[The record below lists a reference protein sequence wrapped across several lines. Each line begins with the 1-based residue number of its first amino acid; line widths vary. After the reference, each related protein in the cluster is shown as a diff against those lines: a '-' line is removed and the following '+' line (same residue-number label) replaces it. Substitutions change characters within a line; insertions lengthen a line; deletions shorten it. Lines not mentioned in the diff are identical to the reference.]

1 MNESSR
7 GRSARKSAVCDRP
20 QRARARPT
28 HADVELGQIAP
39 SGARSIFR
47 RALPV
52 SVAAATLGLASA
64 AAAQDFEEQY
74 EQQTETEVDTGSG
87 VSTGTTTETTT
98 YREEERREHDESRRF
113 GDMGHVVIS
122 AERMFGV
129 GFTWDSVDVGAD
141 DNATVSTFNLS
152 VLSNPLGTT
161 TNTYSFPRMGFD
173 FFIAENLSIGASL
186 GFAYT
191 SFDEDE
197 ELQGVA
203 LGDSITTFLAAP
215 RVGYAFMFA
224 DGIGIWPRIGVTW
237 LWATT
242 SGDAADLTANR
253 FALTFEAPFVISPTD
268 NVAFLLGPKFDLGL
282 SGSNK
287 IEAGGAETETDVK
300 ATELGIYVGLLT
312 YF

>member
-7 GRSARKSAVCDRP
+7 GRSARKGAIGGRP
-20 QRARARPT
+20 ERARGRP
-28 HADVELGQIAP
+28 ASAEVERGTFSAAV
-39 SGARSIFR
+39 ARSLFR
-47 RALPV
+47 QSLPV
-52 SVAAATLGLASA
+52 SVAAAVLALPSA
-64 AAAQDFEEQY
+64 AAAQDVEERQEY
-74 EQQTETEVDTGSG
+74 RSTETEVDTGSG
-87 VSTGTTTETTT
+87 VSAGTTTEATT
-98 YREEERREHDESRRF
+98 YREERRERDESRRF

-141 DNATVSTFNLS
+141 DNATLSTFNLS

-173 FFIAENLSIGASL
+173 FFIAENLSIGAAL

-191 SFDEDE
+191 SFDEDD
-197 ELQGVA
+197 ELQGFA

-224 DGIGIWPRIGVTW
+224 DGIGIWPRVGVTW
-237 LWATT
+237 LWAST
-242 SGDAADLTANR
+242 SGNGADLTANR

-268 NVAFLLGPKFDLGL
+268 NVAFLIGPKFDLGL
-282 SGSNK
+282 SGSNT
-287 IEAGGAETETDVK
+287 IEAGGAETETDIK
-300 ATELGIYVGLLT
+300 ATELGIQVGLLT